1 MRFFNVPTFYG
12 ADLFHPFLK
21 LEVSKKKLPHCITVV
36 PQNLALIVEVRLF
49 LGQQTWCRWPSDLG
63 ARLWFLFTQV

>member
-21 LEVSKKKLPHCITVV
+21 LEVSKKIALLCNGNASEFGLDYGSSNLP
-36 PQNLALIVEVRLF
+36 EV
-49 LGQQTWCRWPSDLG
+49 TNI
-63 ARLWFLFTQV
+63 